1 MGLDRLTDNTIT
13 DPDELR
19 TELQTIRERGYA
31 VNDQEHM
38 DGLRA
43 VAVPV
48 STAAEY
54 LLGSLAVFG
63 PTSRFKDEFVQ
74 EELPGVPQDKPSEVK
89 VRLAYDLIIRFLIDL
104 WKHLEIYSGRRI
116 RQTLTTED
124 LY

>member
-19 TELQTIRERGYA
+19 TELQTSRERGYA

-43 VAVPV
+43 VALPV

-54 LLGSLAVFG
+54 LLGSLAIFG

-74 EELPGVPQDKPSEVK
+74 EELPGVLQDKPSEVK
-89 VRLAYDLIIRFLIDL
+89 VRLAYD
-104 WKHLEIYSGRRI
+104 
-116 RQTLTTED
+116 
-124 LY
+124 